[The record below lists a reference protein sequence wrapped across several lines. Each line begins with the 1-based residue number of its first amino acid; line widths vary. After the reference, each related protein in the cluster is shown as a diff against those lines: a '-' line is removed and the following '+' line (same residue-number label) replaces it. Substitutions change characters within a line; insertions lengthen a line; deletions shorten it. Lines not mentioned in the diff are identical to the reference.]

1 MKKVISIDWL
11 SFSYNLS
18 LTKEEYLG
26 DEIKMFIPEDCS
38 AEFLDGTKVFN
49 RRMVVRDLSGRK
61 ILTLLYDPKSSLIP
75 KEFVYVKLPMS
86 VYMMELGVVF
96 VC

>member
-11 SFSYNLS
+11 SFSYNLT

-26 DEIKMFIPEDCS
+26 DDIKMYIPGSCS

-49 RRMVVRDLSGRK
+49 RRMVVRDISGRK
-61 ILTLLYDPKSSLIP
+61 ILTLLY
-75 KEFVYVKLPMS
+75 
-86 VYMMELGVVF
+86 
-96 VC
+96 